1 MTGRVKNLASYTEPK
16 DACSACYGS
25 LIHAL
30 NRMNETGQLRR
41 GKRTPIAIG
50 QGYKGES
57 GELGIGQCTAC
68 FAKSLRGCPPKANEI
83 LAFLEENW

>member
-1 MTGRVKNLASYTEPK
+1 MSEEGT
-16 DACSACYGS
+16 
-25 LIHAL
+25 
-30 NRMNETGQLRR
+30 LRHN
-41 GKRTPIAIG
+41 GAKIAIG

>member
-1 MTGRVKNLASYTEPK
+1 MTGRVKKLAAYTQPD

-30 NRMNETGQLRR
+30 SRLEEAGMLRK
-41 GKRTPIAIG
+41 GKPPIAIG
-50 QGYKGES
+50 QGNQGKQGE
-57 GELGIGQCTAC
+57 IGVGRCTAC
-68 FAKSLRGCPPKANEI
+68 FAKNLGGCPPTAARM